1 MAEGSSPS
9 TEHQAK
15 KKEKHTYYSM
25 FVVIMLIIS
34 LGPLFVTAGVSYV
47 QYRNMLRAE
56 AETYLQSNALWQ
68 KKIVE
73 KYVRNLKAIIHFVA
87 SEYTP
92 EALTEPGEA
101 ERLLSHLKDLCSC
114 ITDMGVLN
122 SEGVQE
128 IYAGPYKL
136 QGKSYADTEWFY
148 RTINSDSYVSP
159 ILTGFRGIP
168 HFIIAVTN
176 KKKEDSDPWVFRV
189 NIHADTLEKFIETAR
204 TYVFDDVF
212 VVNDQGVL
220 QTTSRFYGSIGSN
233 TYSFPV
239 APPRS
244 GVTYADRDQN
254 TVEVMTALEGTPWIL
269 VLVKKGFLFQ
279 EKWTGFQYQ
288 LSLIL
293 GISVLFIIG
302 IVVKVAM
309 VMTTRIFDANKKR
322 DEAILLAQHSG
333 KLASIGRLAAGVAHE
348 INNPLAIID
357 QKAGLVIDIMEMSG
371 DFAEKEKLGL
381 QVQGIVDAAA
391 RCKTITHRLLGFA
404 RRMDISFEQVEI
416 NKLLEDVLSFVSKEA
431 LYRNIKVK
439 KQYAA
444 NITRINSDRGQLQ
457 QIFLNI
463 INNAIDA
470 MEEMGT
476 VTIETREAAKGI
488 EVEIRDTGPGIPPH
502 VIKHIFDPFFTTKK
516 PGQGTGLGLS
526 ITYGLV
532 KKLGGE
538 ITVRSELGKGAS
550 FLVSLPLDASHE
562 KG

>member
-1 MAEGSSPS
+1 MAEDSSAS
-9 TEHQAK
+9 MEHQAR
-15 KKEKHTYYSM
+15 KKEKHIYYSM
-25 FVVIMLIIS
+25 FVVVMLFIS

-56 AETYLQSNALWQ
+56 AETYLQSNAVWQ

-73 KYVRNLKAIIHFVA
+73 KYVRNLQAVIHFVA
-87 SEYTP
+87 SEYIP
-92 EALTEPGEA
+92 EVLAEPGEA
-101 ERLLSHLKDLCSC
+101 ERLLSHLKDLCNC
-114 ITDMGVLN
+114 IADMGVLN

-136 QGKSYADTEWFY
+136 QGKSYADTEWFA

-189 NIHADTLEKFIETAR
+189 NVHAATLEKFIDTAH

-212 VVNDQGVL
+212 IVDDQGVL
-220 QTTSRFYGSIGSN
+220 QTTSRFHGRIGD

-239 APPRS
+239 EPLRS
-244 GVTYADRDQN
+244 GVTYADRDLT
-254 TVEVMTALEGTPWIL
+254 TVEVMASLEGTPWIL
-269 VLVKKGFLFQ
+269 VQVKKGFLFQ
-279 EKWTGFQYQ
+279 KKWTVFQYQ

-293 GISVLFIIG
+293 AISVLFIIG
-302 IVVKVAM
+302 IVLKVAM
-309 VMTTRIFDANKKR
+309 VMTSRIIEANNKR

-357 QKAGLVIDIMEMSG
+357 QKAGLMIDVMDMSG

-404 RRMDISFEQVEI
+404 RRMDVSFEQIEI

-431 LYRNIKVK
+431 LYRNINVK
-439 KQYAA
+439 KQYAD

-470 MEEMGT
+470 MGEMGT
-476 VTIETREAAKGI
+476 VTIETRESAKGI
-488 EVEIRDTGPGIPPH
+488 AVEIRDTGPGIPPH

-532 KKLGGE
+532 NKLGGE
-538 ITVRSELGKGAS
+538 ITVRSEVGKGAS
-550 FLVSLPLDASHE
+550 FIVSLPLDASHE

>member
-1 MAEGSSPS
+1 MAEDSSAS
-9 TEHQAK
+9 TEHQAGN
-15 KKEKHTYYSM
+15 KEKRIYYSM

-34 LGPLFVTAGVSYV
+34 LGPLFGTAGISYV
-47 QYRNMLRAE
+47 QYRNLLRAE
-56 AETYLQSNALWQ
+56 AETYLQANAQWQ
-68 KKIVE
+68 KKIIE
-73 KYVRNLKAIIHFVA
+73 NFIRNLQSVIYFVA
-87 SEYTP
+87 SEYTH
-92 EALTEPGEA
+92 EMLAEPGEA
-101 ERLLSHLKDLCSC
+101 ERLLSHLKQRYPHIAD
-114 ITDMGVLN
+114 IGILN

-136 QGKSYADTEWFY
+136 QGKSYADTEWFAK
-148 RTINSDSYVSP
+148 TIGSDSYVST
-159 ILTGFRGIP
+159 ILTGFRGVP
-168 HFIIAVTN
+168 HFIFAVTN
-176 KKKEDSDPWVFRV
+176 KKKEDSAPWVFRV

-212 VVNDQGVL
+212 VVDDQGVL
-220 QTTSRFYGSIGSN
+220 QTTSRFHGRIGD

-244 GVTYADRDQN
+244 GVTYTDRDFN
-254 TVEVMTALEGTPWIL
+254 TVEVMSALEGTSWIL
-269 VLVKKGFLFQ
+269 VQVKKEFLFQ
-279 EKWTGFQYQ
+279 KKWTVFQYQ

-293 GISVLFIIG
+293 AISVLFIIA
-302 IVVKVAM
+302 IVIKVAI
-309 VMTTRIFDANKKR
+309 VMTSRIFEANKNR
-322 DEAILLAQHSG
+322 DEAVLLAQHSAR
-333 KLASIGRLAAGVAHE
+333 LASIGRLAAGVAHE

-357 QKAGLVIDIMEMSG
+357 QKAGLMIDIMDMSG

-381 QVQGIVDAAA
+381 QVRGIVDAAA

-404 RRMDISFEQVEI
+404 RRMDVSFEQIEI
-416 NKLLEDVLSFVSKEA
+416 NKLLEDVLSFVSKDA

-457 QIFLNI
+457 QVFLNI

-470 MEEMGT
+470 MGEMGT
-476 VTIETREAAKGI
+476 VTIETRESANGI
-488 EVEIRDTGPGIPPH
+488 AVEIRDTGPGIPPH

-538 ITVRSELGKGAS
+538 ITVQSEVGKGAS
-550 FLVSLPLDASHE
+550 FIVSLPLDASHE